1 MPGHNDLFGQLWKE
15 YSLSDSRYLTRDPF
29 AVCMETVT
37 AIFWGPLS
45 LAIAYWVVVDYPFRH
60 PFQIIVS
67 LGQLY
72 GNVLYLATSTFNEAV
87 IGIVFY
93 RPERYYFYMYFIL
106 CNAFWIVI
114 PLVLL
119 FRSVKETATVFAQL
133 ETIKTTGKKEL

>member
-1 MPGHNDLFGQLWKE
+1 M
-15 YSLSDSRYLTRDPF
+15 
-29 AVCMETVT
+29 
-37 AIFWGPLS
+37 
-45 LAIAYWVVVDYPFRH
+45 VDHPFRH

-93 RPERYYFYMYFIL
+93 RPERYYIYMYFIL

>member
-1 MPGHNDLFGQLWKE
+1 MPGRNDLFGQLWKE

-29 AVCMETVT
+29 TVCMETVT

-45 LAIAYWVVVDYPFRH
+45 LAIAYWVVVDHPFRH

-93 RPERYYFYMYFIL
+93 RPERYYFTCTLYCAMPSGL
-106 CNAFWIVI
+106 
-114 PLVLL
+114 
-119 FRSVKETATVFAQL
+119 
-133 ETIKTTGKKEL
+133 